1 MIEYQADIMSE
12 NQLLKEEIA
21 RLKQEKLSF
30 KEDIENLT
38 LEIIKLEGSLLDL
51 QMKSKKR
58 EKTFKFMQLL
68 SQQIIEAKDA
78 GNIYEVTVK
87 SLAENIGFDRAIIF
101 KKEEDYNF
109 YSVASCGYSSEYL
122 ITKMANPE
130 FSKLVVEK
138 QGILFNGKS
147 IDKYDT
153 DWESEFQVKYFIAIA
168 FAVNSEANHILFAG
182 NQTEDTLR
190 RPRLTIA
197 DFETLQTLANQIAI
211 TIRQNEFYAQNQR

>member
-12 NQLLKEEIA
+12 NQVLKEEIA
-21 RLKQEKLSF
+21 RLKKEKVSC

-68 SQQIIEAKDA
+68 SQQIIGAKDA
-78 GNIYEVTVK
+78 WNIYEVTVK

-101 KKEEDYNF
+101 RKKEDENF
-109 YSVASCGYSSEYL
+109 YPVASCGYSSEYL
-122 ITKMANPE
+122 MTKMANPE
-130 FSKLVVEK
+130 FSKLAIEK

-147 IDKYDT
+147 IDKYRA

-190 RPRLTIA
+190 RPRLTIV
-197 DFETLQTLANQIAI
+197 DFETLQILANQIAI